1 MFQSPVSR
9 APHPKVTD
17 LEAHLKGSESNQN
30 SGKFIRRRHSTPENQ
45 QHDFQESLKIL
56 EDTNKTGYVSFK
68 KKNRRLSQASVETSQ
83 DSVESTEK
91 HGNYHCFPNI
101 EKNKRCFL
109 LASPRSRAACVI
121 LFAFTMT
128 VLPIV
133 AKVALGS
140 TLLAALAA
148 MWPVSLA
155 VGVVSAGVAAFLWS
169 RKGCLSDKE
178 PIKQNDLNM

>member
-9 APHPKVTD
+9 TPHPKVTD
-17 LEAHLKGSESNQN
+17 LEAHLKDGEFNQN
-30 SGKFIRRRHSTPENQ
+30 SGKFIRRRLSTLENQ
-45 QHDFQESLKIL
+45 RSAL
-56 EDTNKTGYVSFK
+56 
-68 KKNRRLSQASVETSQ
+68 QASVETVEDTSKTEYFSFNKIGHRASESSVEASQ
-83 DSVESTEK
+83 GSVESIEK
-91 HGNYHCFPNI
+91 HGNYYCFPNI
-101 EKNKRCFL
+101 ETNQWCFSL
-109 LASPRSRAACVI
+109 TSSAIKKACVT
-121 LFAFTMT
+121 LFAFTIT

-133 AKVALGS
+133 VKVALGS

-178 PIKQNDLNM
+178 PIKQNDLNI